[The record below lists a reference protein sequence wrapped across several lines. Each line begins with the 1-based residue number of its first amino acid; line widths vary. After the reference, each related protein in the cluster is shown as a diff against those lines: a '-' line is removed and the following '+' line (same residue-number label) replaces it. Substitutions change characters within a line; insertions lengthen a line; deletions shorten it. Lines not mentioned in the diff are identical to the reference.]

1 MIEIKIPF
9 KTPTVNNLYTPWKGR
24 MILKKEA
31 RKIKEAINYIVDQ
44 TIGNVFKNR
53 IDTKLKVKIE
63 IHENWYTL
71 KGDVKRKDIANRE
84 KFLVDSIFESL
95 GLEDKYIFEHSMKK
109 VQSKEEFAI
118 IKIEEFKWQ
127 N

>member
-1 MIEIKIPF
+1 
-9 KTPTVNNLYTPWKGR
+9 

-31 RKIKEAINYIVDQ
+31 RKIKEEI
-44 TIGNVFKNR
+44 NR
-53 IDTKLKVKIE
+53 IIDYNIGYVFNSDPNTKLKINIE
-63 IHENWYTL
+63 IHEDWFTL

-109 VQSKEEFAI
+109 IQSEEEFAV
-118 IKIEEFKWQ
+118 IKIEELP
-127 N
+127 